1 MLYHNVSQILI
12 PAKDSDL
19 CIVLRRPEK
28 GRHRSKESEHVPFD
42 FLSCVT
48 FMVFI

>member
-1 MLYHNVSQILI
+1 MSYHNVSQILI

-28 GRHRSKESEHVPFD
+28 GMHHSKESEYVPFD
-42 FLSCVT
+42 FLSYMT